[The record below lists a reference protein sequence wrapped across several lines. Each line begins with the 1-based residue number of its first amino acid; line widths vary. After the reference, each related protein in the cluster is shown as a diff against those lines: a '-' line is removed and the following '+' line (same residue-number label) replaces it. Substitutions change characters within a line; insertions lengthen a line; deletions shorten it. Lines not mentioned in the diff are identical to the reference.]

1 MVALTRLAAGTE
13 VCLLLSHCWR
23 DRNTYHLLVN
33 LLVYLLV
40 NLLVNVCRQL
50 KVTDNGWNGIGFRT
64 GEGVLR
70 FTADRMI
77 PPGSTWGYDGV
88 SMDTV
93 YGTWDKLSVSYIQRW
108 WYGACHMLNTNT
120 WSACVINVEV
130 PSIMHRPWSNVNRRA
145 IPF

>member
-93 YGTWDKLSVSYIQRW
+93 YGTWDKLSVSYIQSTEVGVWCMSYAEHQYLASLR
-108 WYGACHMLNTNT
+108 YKCR
-120 WSACVINVEV
+120 SAINYASPLV
-130 PSIMHRPWSNVNRRA
+130 
-145 IPF
+145 